1 MNENDESVISKDS
14 DQQKEEDEDYE
25 SYSDDEQYENEQ
37 LKHKLAIVRDSLLDP
52 HRTFG
57 SNSELDKTMSAMGG
71 TMHMGNSFR
80 GSKQTMMKQNNSK
93 NHLPMIAM
101 KDQNGFPLYTTRGD
115 QQLMQTFMH
124 E

>member
-14 DQQKEEDEDYE
+14 DQRREEDEDYE

-37 LKHKLAIVRDSLLDP
+37 LKHKMAIHRDSLLDA

-71 TMHMGNSFR
+71 THMGTSFR
-80 GSKQTMMKQNNSK
+80 GSKQIMIKQN
-93 NHLPMIAM
+93 
-101 KDQNGFPLYTTRGD
+101 
-115 QQLMQTFMH
+115 
-124 E
+124 